1 MMATRNTS
9 SPGKRRRMKLAD
21 AANYLGMSPASV
33 SRLIT
38 RGVLKYTVDPL
49 DLRRRLVLVED
60 LDRLREQSLVSE
72 EAEDSP

>member
-21 AANYLGMSPASV
+21 AARYLGISAASM

-38 RGVLKYTVDPL
+38 RGVLECTVDPL
-49 DLRRRLVLVED
+49 DRRRRLVLVED
-60 LDRLREQSLVSE
+60 LDSLKEQSLANE
-72 EAEDSP
+72 EREDAN

>member
-21 AANYLGMSPASV
+21 AAKYLGMSPASV

-38 RGVLKYTVDPL
+38 RGVLEYTVDPL